1 MQRALGVG
9 MSYEQAIGFS
19 AQGISVCGGIAVNF

>member
-1 MQRALGVG
+1 

-19 AQGISVCGGIAVNF
+19 AQGISVRGGIAVNF